1 MKLFD
6 VNINLFTLE
15 ITCSIREYDSWSS
28 RFSMRCK
35 ISYQIFLVCLGRFN
49 VYIFYNA
56 MTYLHCILIWQ
67 SHHD

>member
-35 ISYQIFLVCLGRFN
+35 ISYQIFLVCLGRFD
-49 VYIFYNA
+49 V
-56 MTYLHCILIWQ
+56 
-67 SHHD
+67 